1 MKTNRGFIKWIIILV
16 VILLIM
22 SYYGISL
29 RALVNNPTTQDNIS
43 YVATSS
49 VSIWDQYL
57 KQPATYLYN
66 QVFISLIWNPAID
79 NLTKM
84 KNGEPTNVQTSAPQL
99 PVPVL
104 QPN

>member
-1 MKTNRGFIKWIIILV
+1 
-16 VILLIM
+16 M

-29 RALVNNPTTQDNIS
+29 RSLVNNPVTQDNIG

-57 KQPATYLYN
+57 KQPASYLYN

-84 KNGEPTNVQTSAPQL
+84 KDGQPTNVQTNAPQL
-99 PVPVL
+99 PT
-104 QPN
+104 PNLAPN

>member
-1 MKTNRGFIKWIIILV
+1 MKTNRGIIRLVIILV
-16 VILLIM
+16 VVLLVM

-29 RALVNNPTTQDNIS
+29 RSVVNNPVTQDNVG
-43 YVATSS
+43 YVATTS
-49 VSIWDQYL
+49 VSIWQNYL
-57 KQPATYLYN
+57 KTPVTYLYQN
-66 QVFISLIWNPAID
+66 IFMTLIWNPAID

-84 KNGEPTNVQTSAPQL
+84 KDGEPTNIQTNAPKL

>member
-16 VILLIM
+16 VILLVM

-29 RALVNNPTTQDNIS
+29 RSLVNNPVTQDNIG

-57 KQPATYLYN
+57 KQPASYLYN

-84 KNGEPTNVQTSAPQL
+84 KDGQPTNVQTNAPQL
-99 PVPVL
+99 PT
-104 QPN
+104 PNLAPN